1 MAKDAR
7 LVRDPHQK
15 EIVKLFSAFDGSK
28 NRRKIF
34 DDFLVMT
41 ACMLSNLGDPVHYEE
56 REKLYMQ
63 FAGQYKPK
71 ELDIFARMIAE
82 IVNGLEENPDQDFLG
97 EMYMALDFG
106 SSAAGQFFT
115 PYSVCQCM
123 AAVVSDFNLLKAQI
137 ADHGFVG
144 VTDPACGAGALLLAF
159 FNECLRQNINPQAQ
173 CLVIAQDIDFTVG
186 CMCYIMMSFMGLAG
200 YVVIGDTLS
209 NPNTTRDRRGL
220 IPVDD
225 CSRIW
230 YTPMFMTSELWVG
243 RRTAAAM
250 DLMLSGGKKF
260 REEKEPIV
268 TESEPVSPVAT
279 PAVAVAVESPVV
291 ISPEPEEPLE
301 VEEKVY
307 GENGTG
313 QLMFF

>member
-41 ACMLSNLGDPVHYEE
+41 ACMLSNLGDPIHYDE

-63 FAGQYKPK
+63 FAGQYKK
-71 ELDIFARMIAE
+71 NELDIFARMIAE
-82 IVNGLEENPDQDFLG
+82 IVNGLEDNPDQDFLG

-106 SSAAGQFFT
+106 SAAAGQFFT
-115 PYSVCQCM
+115 PYDVCRCT
-123 AAVVSDFNLLKAQI
+123 AALVSDPDVLKSKI
-137 ADHGFVG
+137 ADQGFVS
-144 VTDPACGAGALLLAF
+144 VTDPACGAGALLVAF
-159 FNECLRQNINPQAQ
+159 CNGCIRNGINPQTQ

-200 YVVIGDTLS
+200 YVVIGDTLC
-209 NPNTTRDRRGL
+209 NPLKTRDSRGL

-243 RRTAAAM
+243 RRRAAAM
-250 DLMLSGGKKF
+250 DLMLSRG
-260 REEKEPIV
+260 RISPAEKTEP
-268 TESEPVSPVAT
+268 
-279 PAVAVAVESPVV
+279 VAVEAPPRPLQSPPVAVTVEPPVV
-291 ISPEPEEPLE
+291 ISPEPEKP
-301 VEEKVY
+301 VEAEETVFF
-307 GENGTG
+307 GDEAG

>member
-1 MAKDAR
+1 MARDAR

-41 ACMLSNLGDPVHYEE
+41 ACMLSNLGDPVHQEE

-63 FAGQYKPK
+63 FASQYKPN
-71 ELDIFARMIAE
+71 ELDVFAKMIAE
-82 IVNGLEENPDQDFLG
+82 IINGLEDNPDQDFLG

-115 PYSVCQCM
+115 PYSVCQCT
-123 AAVVSDFNLLKAQI
+123 AALVSDPDELKAKI
-137 ADHGFVG
+137 ADQGFVS
-144 VTDPACGAGALLLAF
+144 VTDPASGAGALLAAF
-159 FNECLRQNINPQAQ
+159 TNGCIQHGINPQTQ

-200 YVVIGDTLS
+200 YVVIGDTLCD
-209 NPNTTRDRRGL
+209 PNTTLDRRGL

-225 CSRIW
+225 CGRIW

-243 RRTAAAM
+243 RRMAAAM
-250 DLMLSGGKKF
+250 DLMLSGG
-260 REEKEPIV
+260 RISPAEK
-268 TESEPVSPVAT
+268 TEPVTVEATPRPQKSPPVAVT
-279 PAVAVAVESPVV
+279 VETPVV
-291 ISPEPEEPLE
+291 IFPEPEKP
-301 VEEKVY
+301 VEAEETVFMDN
-307 GENGTG
+307 EAG

>member
-34 DDFLVMT
+34 DDFIVMT
-41 ACMLSNLGDPVHYEE
+41 ACMLSNLGDPIHYDE

-63 FAGQYKPK
+63 FAGQYKK
-71 ELDIFARMIAE
+71 NELDIFARMIAE
-82 IVNGLEENPDQDFLG
+82 IVNGLEDNPDQDFLG

-106 SSAAGQFFT
+106 SAAAGQFFT
-115 PYSVCQCM
+115 PYSVCQCT
-123 AAVVSDFNLLKAQI
+123 AALVSDYKVLESKI
-137 ADHGFVG
+137 ADQGFVS
-144 VTDPACGAGALLLAF
+144 VTDPACGAGALLVAF
-159 FNECLRQNINPQAQ
+159 CNSCIRHGINPQTQ

-186 CMCYIMMSFMGLAG
+186 CMCYIMMSFIGLAG
-200 YVVIGDTLS
+200 YVVIGDTLC
-209 NPNTTRDRRGL
+209 NPNTTRDSRGL

-243 RRTAAAM
+243 RRMAAAM
-250 DLMLSGGKKF
+250 DLMLSRG
-260 REEKEPIV
+260 RISPAEKTEP
-268 TESEPVSPVAT
+268 
-279 PAVAVAVESPVV
+279 VAVEAPPRPLQSPPVSVTVEPHVV
-291 ISPEPEEPLE
+291 ISPEPEKP
-301 VEEKVY
+301 VEAEETVFI
-307 GENGTG
+307 GDEAG

>member
-41 ACMLSNLGDPVHYEE
+41 ACMLSNLGDPIHYDE

-63 FAGQYKPK
+63 FAGQYKK
-71 ELDIFARMIAE
+71 NELDIFARMIAE
-82 IVNGLEENPDQDFLG
+82 IVNGLEDTPDQDFLG

-106 SSAAGQFFT
+106 SAAAGQFFT
-115 PYSVCQCM
+115 PYSVCQCT
-123 AAVVSDFNLLKAQI
+123 AALVSDYKVLESKI
-137 ADHGFVG
+137 ADQGFVS
-144 VTDPACGAGALLLAF
+144 VTDPACGAGALLAAF
-159 FNECLRQNINPQAQ
+159 CNGCIQNGINPQTQ

-186 CMCYIMMSFMGLAG
+186 CMCYIMMAFMGLAG
-200 YVVIGDTLS
+200 YVVIGDTLC

-243 RRTAAAM
+243 RRMAAAM
-250 DLMLSGGKKF
+250 DLMLSRG
-260 REEKEPIV
+260 RISPEEK
-268 TESEPVSPVAT
+268 TEPVAMEAPPRPLQSPPVAVT
-279 PAVAVAVESPVV
+279 VESPVV
-291 ISPEPEEPLE
+291 ISPEPEKP
-301 VEEKVY
+301 VEAEETVFF
-307 GENGTG
+307 GDEAG

>member
-7 LVRDPHQK
+7 FVRDPHQK

-34 DDFLVMT
+34 DDFLVLT

-56 REKLYMQ
+56 REQMYLQYAK
-63 FAGQYKPK
+63 QYKPE
-71 ELDIFARMIAE
+71 ELEIFARMIAE
-82 IVNGLEENPDQDFLG
+82 IITGMDENPDQDFLG
-97 EMYMALDFG
+97 EMYMAMDFS

-115 PYSVCQCM
+115 PYSVCRCM
-123 AAVVSDFNLLKAQI
+123 AGIVADYDRLKERI
-137 ADHGFVG
+137 AERGFFS
-144 VTDPACGAGALLLAF
+144 VTDPACGAGALLVAF
-159 FNECLRQNINPQAQ
+159 CNSCIQHGINPQTQ

-200 YVVIGDTLS
+200 YVVIGDTLCH
-209 NPNTTRDRRGL
+209 PNTTRDRRGL

-230 YTPMFMTSELWVG
+230 YTPMFMSRDLWVG
-243 RRTAAAM
+243 RRMAAAM
-250 DLMLSGGKKF
+250 DLMLSGGMISPA
-260 REEKEPIV
+260 EQ
-268 TESEPVSPVAT
+268 TEPVTAEAPPRQLQSPPVAVT
-279 PAVAVAVESPVV
+279 VESPVV
-291 ISPEPEEPLE
+291 ISPEPEKP
-301 VEEKVY
+301 VEAEETAY
-307 GENGTG
+307 SGNEFG